1 MVPVTPAV
9 LNTLP
14 PALTSPFTMVELVS
28 VASPLVARS
37 PFDPAVAGLYG
48 PSRESQ
54 LSLPAPLLLN
64 LMLDD
69 PNTAHR
75 NTPLAESTLW
85 TGAGSARKG
94 RCAPVP
100 IHGSASARTLVIA
113 RPLIGSAPRTARYPR
128 CSGRQSSTD
137 SATAN

>member
-48 PSRESQ
+48 PTRESQ
-54 LSLPAPLLLN
+54 LSVPAPLLLN
-64 LMLDD
+64 LMPDD

-75 NTPLAESTLW
+75 NTPLAESRLW
-85 TGAGSARKG
+85 TGAGRAWEA

-100 IHGSASARTLVIA
+100 IHGSATVRMLVIA
-113 RPLIGSAPRTARYPR
+113 TPLIGSAPRTGCCRCCSARR
-128 CSGRQSSTD
+128 SSG
-137 SATAN
+137 AA